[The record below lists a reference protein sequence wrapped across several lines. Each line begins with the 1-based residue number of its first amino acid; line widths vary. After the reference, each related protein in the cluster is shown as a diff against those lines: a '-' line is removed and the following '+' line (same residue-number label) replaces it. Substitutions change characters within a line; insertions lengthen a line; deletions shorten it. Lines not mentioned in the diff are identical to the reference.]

1 VSDPIEATIRA
12 LRGQQPPG
20 GFAPAGAV
28 RRRGTRRTYR
38 QLLTAAVAVLAVAGG
53 VVTWAGTRTERHVP
67 PVTTSVTPSSSGTPS
82 VRPPVAFT
90 PAMFLT
96 AADLRP
102 ENLMIGPADEIGRDV
117 WMWEDICKPYR
128 RADYPSLAERV
139 QMEVRAFRDTNGMG
153 AGAQMIERYR
163 PGAGPRNFDDVR
175 ARLRDCDGIQS
186 ADPVVGTD
194 PIRWTLVVDGFAGDD
209 SVLAKRELFQQ
220 GGPVRVL
227 FQFAVRV
234 GDLVSTV
241 QLDAGVSETTARDIA
256 AKAAARLR

>member
-1 VSDPIEATIRA
+1 MSDPIEATIRS
-12 LRGQQPPG
+12 LRGQEPPD
-20 GFAPAGAV
+20 GFAPADAV

-38 QLLTAAVAVLAVAGG
+38 QLLTAVVAVLAVAGG
-53 VVTWAGTRTERHVP
+53 VVTWAGTGTERHVP

-82 VRPPVAFT
+82 VRPPVALA

-96 AADLRP
+96 TTDLRP
-102 ENLMIGPADEIGRDV
+102 ENLVIGQAGEIGRDT
-117 WMWEDICKPYR
+117 WMWEDICRPYR

-139 QMEVRAFRDTNGMG
+139 QMDWRDFRRTNGVG
-153 AGAQMIERYR
+153 AGVQMIERYA
-163 PGAGPRNFDDVR
+163 PSAGPRNIDDVR
-175 ARLRDCDGIQS
+175 ARLGDCDGMQS

-194 PIRWTLVVDGFAGDD
+194 PIRWTLVANGFAGDD
-209 SVLAKRELFQQ
+209 SVLAKQELFQQ
-220 GGPVRVL
+220 DGPVRVS

>member
-1 VSDPIEATIRA
+1 MSDPIEATVRS
-12 LRGQQPPG
+12 LRGQEPPG
-20 GFAPAGAV
+20 GFAPAEAV

-38 QLLTAAVAVLAVAGG
+38 QLLTAVVAVLAVAGG
-53 VVTWAGTRTERHVP
+53 VVTWTGTRTERQVP

-82 VRPPVAFT
+82 VRPPVALT

-96 AADLRP
+96 AADIRP
-102 ENLMIGPADEIGRDV
+102 ENLVIGQAGEIGRDV

-139 QMEVRAFRDTNGMG
+139 QMDWRDFRTNGTG
-153 AGAQMIERYR
+153 AGVQMIERYE

-175 ARLRDCDGIQS
+175 ARLGDCDGMQS

-194 PIRWTLVVDGFAGDD
+194 PIRWTLVANGFVGDD

-227 FQFAVRV
+227 YQFAVRA

-241 QLDAGVSETTARDIA
+241 RLDAGVSEATARDIA